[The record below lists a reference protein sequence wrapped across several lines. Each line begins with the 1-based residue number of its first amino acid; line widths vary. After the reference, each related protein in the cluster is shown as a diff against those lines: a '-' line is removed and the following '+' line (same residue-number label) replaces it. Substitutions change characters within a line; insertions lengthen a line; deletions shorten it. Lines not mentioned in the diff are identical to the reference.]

1 MEFLLRILI
10 LLGAS
15 GVCTLMTY
23 PWSELGHYLTAPPNY
38 YVIRY
43 GDVYAFTIMG
53 AQMLAVQ

>member
-1 MEFLLRILI
+1 MYSDDLSVIGTWSLSD
-10 LLGAS
+10 GA
-15 GVCTLMTY
+15 
-23 PWSELGHYLTAPPNY
+23 PNY